1 MYEQYDHSKN
11 TSEVHDADDPGGAR
25 PVRPR
30 QAVHQHAAAPRQP
43 RLGEGEQRPEEAGEV
58 PDIVADVTP
67 PAADVEGV
75 VTRDETVCH

>member
-1 MYEQYDHSKN
+1 M
-11 TSEVHDADDPGGAR
+11 HDADDPGGAR

-58 PDIVADVTP
+58 PDVVADVTP